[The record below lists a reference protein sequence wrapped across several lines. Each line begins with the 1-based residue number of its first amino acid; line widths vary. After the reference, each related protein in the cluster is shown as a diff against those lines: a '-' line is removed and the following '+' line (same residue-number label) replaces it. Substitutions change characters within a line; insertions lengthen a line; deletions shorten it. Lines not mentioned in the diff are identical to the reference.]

1 MSEDST
7 NTNTLASAYDPAQV
21 EDAWYAFWEE
31 QRLFHAEPQP
41 GAKTFTVVIPP
52 PNITGMLTMGHVL
65 NNSLQDIFVRW
76 HRLLG
81 ENTVWIPGTDHAGIA
96 TQTVVEKTLKK
107 EEGKSRH
114 DFGREEFL
122 KRVWEWREK
131 YGDIIT
137 RQLRKLGVSCDWDR
151 TVFTMDPALSVAVR
165 EVFIRLYKKGLIYRG
180 KRIINWDPVAHTA
193 LSDEEVVYKDQQGKL
208 WHIRYPVMVD
218 GKPSENEYLVVAT
231 TRPETMLGDT
241 AVAVHPDDERY
252 QKYIGKTVF
261 LPLMEREIPV
271 VADTYVEAEFGSGVV
286 KITPAHDPNDFEVAQ
301 RHDLPRINVMNVD
314 ASINELGG
322 AYAGL
327 DRYDARKR
335 IVADLEEQGFMEK
348 IEEYANSVGF
358 SDRTDVPVE
367 PYLSDQWFISMSSL
381 AAPALE
387 VVRDGVVTFH
397 PERWV
402 KTYEHWMTNIRDWT
416 ISRQLWWGHRIP
428 VFYCDACGW
437 QDAMQE
443 MPAQCPA
450 CSATQLRQDED
461 VLDTWFSSWLWP
473 FSVHSWPQD
482 SMDLR
487 TFYPTS
493 VLVTGPDIIFFWV
506 ARMIMAGLEFMP
518 EIPLPDGSPRTEAKD
533 LVPFHD
539 VYFTSIIRDEKGR
552 KMSKSLGNS
561 PDPLDVIAE
570 YGADALRFTV
580 AYLAPL
586 GQDVLFS
593 TQKCEIGRNF
603 ANKLWNAGRFL
614 LMNKQKVEEKGEWQF
629 RDKHWQK
636 ADGSMDLSI
645 AAGEMDL
652 EDRWIFSR
660 LHATIGTLRE
670 TMEKYRVTEMS
681 KVLYEFIWHDFCDW
695 YIELIKERLYS
706 PDEKLQRITLERA
719 LRVYDAILHLLHP
732 IMPFITEE
740 IWHKMEPG
748 RDGVSL
754 MVQRLPEM
762 DSALIDE
769 AAVAKMNFLQ
779 SLVEGVRTI
788 QGEMNVPAG
797 KSLSVVINCQD
808 EGQVATLNENRHF
821 LARLAR
827 IANIEAA
834 VGAKR
839 PPLSASTV
847 VFGADLFVPLAG
859 LIDIDVEKKRLE
871 KEIGRIA
878 GLLKGIDSKLGNAKF
893 VENAPADVIE
903 REKEKQTSFGR
914 TLEKLHTNLQSLE
927 NE

>member
-1 MSEDST
+1 MSEEST
-7 NTNTLASAYDPAQV
+7 NPTTLASAYDPAQV
-21 EDAWYAFWEE
+21 EDTWYAYWE
-31 QRLFHAEPQP
+31 QHGLFHAAPDP
-41 GAKTFTVVIPP
+41 TRKSFTVVIPP

-65 NNSLQDIFVRW
+65 NNTLQDVFVRW
-76 HRLLG
+76 HRMLG
-81 ENTVWIPGTDHAGIA
+81 ENAVWIPGTDHAGIA

-114 DFGREEFL
+114 DLGREEFL
-122 KRVWEWREK
+122 RRVWEWRGK
-131 YGDIIT
+131 YGDIIV

-151 TVFTMDPALSVAVR
+151 TVFTMDPELSVAVR

-180 KRIINWDPVAHTA
+180 KRIINWDPVSHTA
-193 LSDEEVVYKDQQGKL
+193 LSDEEVVYKEQQGKL

-218 GKPSENEYLVVAT
+218 GRPSPTEFLVVAT

-252 QKYIGKTVF
+252 QQYIGKTVF

-271 VADTYVEAEFGSGVV
+271 VADTYVEGSFGTGVV
-286 KITPAHDPNDFEVAQ
+286 KITPAHDPNDFEVAE
-301 RHDLPRINVMNVD
+301 RHALPRINVMNVD
-314 ASINELGG
+314 ASINEEGG
-322 AYAGL
+322 VYAGL
-327 DRYDARKR
+327 DRYEARKR
-335 IVADLEEQGFMEK
+335 IVADLEEQGFLEK
-348 IEEYANSVGF
+348 IEDYTHSVGF
-358 SDRTDVPVE
+358 SDRTDVAVE
-367 PYLSDQWFISMSSL
+367 PYLSDQWFISMQSL
-381 AAPALE
+381 AAPALQ
-387 VVRDGVVTFH
+387 VVRDGVVKFY

-428 VFYCDACGW
+428 VFYCDGCGW

-443 MPAQCPA
+443 KPPA
-450 CSATQLRQDED
+450 CPKCNGTQLRQDED

-473 FSVHSWPQD
+473 FSVHHWPKD
-482 SMDLR
+482 TMDLR

-518 EIPLPDGSPRTEAKD
+518 EIPLPDGSPRKEAKD
-533 LVPFHD
+533 LVPFHA

-593 TQKCEIGRNF
+593 TKKCEIGRNF

-614 LMNKQKVEEKGEWQF
+614 LMNKQKVEEQGEWLLRGGQ
-629 RDKHWQK
+629 WQR
-636 ADGSMDLSI
+636 ADGSADE
-645 AAGEMDL
+645 AGDMLPL

-660 LHATIGTLRE
+660 LHETTAALHE
-670 TMEKYRVTEMS
+670 TMDKYRINDMAKS
-681 KVLYEFIWHDFCDW
+681 LYEFIWHDFCDW

-706 PDEKLQRITLERA
+706 TDARVQRETLARA
-719 LRVYDAILHLLHP
+719 LQVYDAILHLLHP
-732 IMPFITEE
+732 IMPYITEE
-740 IWHKMEPG
+740 IWHKVEPG
-748 RDGVSL
+748 REGRSL
-754 MVQRLPEM
+754 MTQLLPES
-762 DSALIDE
+762 DPSKIDA
-769 AAVAKMNFLQ
+769 AAVTQMSFLQ
-779 SLVEGVRTI
+779 ALVDGVRTI

-797 KSLSVVINCQD
+797 KSCDVVINCLN
-808 EGQVATLNENRHF
+808 EGQVMTVRENMHF
-821 LARLAR
+821 LERLAR
-827 IANIEAA
+827 IGSIDAA
-834 VGAKR
+834 VGASR
-839 PPLSASTV
+839 PRLSASTV
-847 VFGADLFVPLAG
+847 VSGADVFVPLEG
-859 LIDIDVEKKRLE
+859 LIDIAVEKQRLS
-871 KEIGRIA
+871 KEIERIA

-893 VENAPADVIE
+893 VENAPDDVVE
-903 REKEKQTSFGR
+903 REKDKQSSFRR

-927 NE
+927 ND